1 MVDCILSKSIPEE
14 LQNGEG
20 FGYIVM
26 FRPVGSTTWMKER
39 VALVESSRFIYRNE
53 SIMPLSPFE
62 VKVGVYNNEGEGS
75 LSTVSI
81 VYSGEDG
88 KLPLTLECFILFLFI
103 LVLFSLRFSIKY
115 SDVFSF
121 DGRTSAGP
129 KRNFC
134 AEFFCFWNGGFLEC
148 HCLE

>member
-1 MVDCILSKSIPEE
+1 MVDCILPKSIPEE

-88 KLPLTLECFILFLFI
+88 KLPLMLECFISFLFI

-115 SDVFSF
+115 SNVFSF
-121 DGRTSAGP
+121 VGRTSAGP

-134 AEFFCFWNGGFLEC
+134 AEFFCF
-148 HCLE
+148 

>member
-134 AEFFCFWNGGFLEC
+134 AEFFCF
-148 HCLE
+148 